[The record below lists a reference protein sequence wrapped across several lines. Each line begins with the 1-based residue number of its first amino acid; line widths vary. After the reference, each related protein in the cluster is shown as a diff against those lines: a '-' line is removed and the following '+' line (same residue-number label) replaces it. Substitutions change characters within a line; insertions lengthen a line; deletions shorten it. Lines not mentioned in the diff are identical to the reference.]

1 MNVTSF
7 LEHWGLKEHPFR
19 AEEARH
25 DPVFA
30 RLSDGPTAHPDID
43 KLIGDLARPA
53 SAVIFGEKGAGKTAM
68 RMQLEGRI
76 DIYNAEAEEGERLCV
91 VRLDDLNGV
100 LDRFARAVHIEPGME
115 SKSIVKKLGKFRLA
129 DHVDA
134 MLHGGVTQLV
144 DAALTTGKRSQGLDA
159 DVSKKLRR
167 ADPRLRADLM
177 LLAALYDRAGSE
189 RQRMSALRRRIRA
202 PRNGVGILWWGAM
215 WFGWL
220 PAAALVATFI
230 SMGRPGT
237 VEYWL
242 YGLYALLAIWGIAI
256 IKCIAFDR
264 TLMARTARKLGKQL
278 RVTPKRGRALSQSL
292 AVVSSSSRRA
302 ENLPF
307 SSEPEIR
314 LDLLRR
320 FLDVLRAAGCK
331 GMVVVLDRVDEPA
344 LLVGDPARMRAVIW
358 PLFSNTLLQ
367 VEGLGIKMLLPIE
380 LRHELMRESASFFQ
394 EARLD
399 KQSLVER
406 LAWSGAMLYDLCTAR
421 LRACLHN
428 DVAEPG
434 PALTD
439 LFEDTVT
446 RQDLVDALDQ
456 MAQPRDAFKMLYQCL
471 TEHCSNV
478 TEEQASWR
486 VPRLV
491 LETVRKQQAERVQ
504 MLHRG
509 LRPA

>member
-30 RLSDGPTAHPDID
+30 RLSTGPTAHPDIE
-43 KLIGDLARPA
+43 KLAGDLHRPA
-53 SAVIFGEKGAGKTAM
+53 SAVVFGEKGAGKTAM

-76 DIYNAEAEEGERLCV
+76 EKHNAEADEDGRLFV

-100 LDRFARAVHIEPGME
+100 LDRYARATGIEPGMDD
-115 SKSIVKKLGKFRLA
+115 KSIVKRLSRFRLT
-129 DHVDA
+129 DHIDA
-134 MLHGGVTQLV
+134 ILHPGVTQLCDV
-144 DAALTTGKRSQGLDA
+144 ILGVGAPAQGLQA
-159 DVSKKLRR
+159 DIARRLRR
-167 ADPRLRADLM
+167 ADGRTRADVM
-177 LLAALYDRAGSE
+177 ILAALYDRAGGE
-189 RQRMSALRRRIRA
+189 RQRMAGIRRRIRG
-202 PRNGVGILWWGAM
+202 PRHGAGLLWWVGV

-230 SMGRPGT
+230 SLGRQGN
-237 VEYWL
+237 VDLWL
-242 YGLYALLAIWGIAI
+242 YGLYALLGLWGLVL
-256 IKCIAFDR
+256 IKCIAVDR
-264 TLMARTARKLGKQL
+264 TLIARTARKLGKQL

-292 AVVSSSSRRA
+292 ALVPTSVRQA
-302 ENLPF
+302 ESMPF
-307 SSEPEIR
+307 TSEPEIR

-320 FLDVLRAAGCK
+320 FLDILRTVGCR
-331 GMVVVLDRVDEPA
+331 GMIVILDRVDEPA
-344 LLVGDPARMRAVIW
+344 LLVGDAARMRAVIW

-367 VEGLGIKMLLPIE
+367 VEGLGVKMLLPIE

-406 LAWSGAMLYDLCTAR
+406 LAWSGAMLYDLCNAR
-421 LRACLHN
+421 VRACLHN
-428 DVAEPG
+428 TGEPG

-439 LFEDTVT
+439 LFDEDVT
-446 RQDLVDALDQ
+446 RQALVDALDQ
-456 MAQPRDAFKMLYQCL
+456 MAQPRDAFKMLYQCIA
-471 TEHCSNV
+471 EHCSNV

>member
-30 RLSDGPTAHPDID
+30 RLSAGPMAHPDIE
-43 KLIGDLARPA
+43 KLAGDLHRPA
-53 SAVIFGEKGAGKTAM
+53 SGVVFGEKGAGKTAM

-76 DIYNAEAEEGERLCV
+76 EKHNADADDGERLFV

-100 LDRFARAVHIEPGME
+100 LDRFSHAVGIEPGMDD
-115 SKSIVKKLGKFRLA
+115 KSIVKKLSKFRLS
-129 DHVDA
+129 DHIDA
-134 MLHGGVTQLV
+134 ILHGGVSQLC
-144 DAALTTGKRSQGLDA
+144 DAILGVGSPAHGLSSDTA
-159 DVSKKLRR
+159 R
-167 ADPRLRADLM
+167 RLRWGDVRTRSDVM
-177 LLAALYDRAGSE
+177 LLAALYDRSGGE
-189 RQRMSALRRRIRA
+189 RQRMAAIRRRARG
-202 PRNGVGILWWGAM
+202 PRNGIGFLFWLGV

-230 SMGRPGT
+230 YMGRPGN
-237 VEYWL
+237 VDYWL
-242 YGLYALLAIWGIAI
+242 YGLYALLGLWGLVL
-256 IKCIAFDR
+256 IKCIAVDR
-264 TLMARTARKLGKQL
+264 TLMARTARKLSKQL
-278 RVTPKRGRALSQSL
+278 RVTPKRGRALSHSL
-292 AVVSSSSRRA
+292 ALVPSSARQPES
-302 ENLPF
+302 LPF

-320 FLDVLRAAGCK
+320 FLDILRAVGCK
-331 GMVVVLDRVDEPA
+331 GMIVIIDRVDEPA
-344 LLVGDPARMRAVIW
+344 LLVGDAARMRAVIW

-367 VEGLGIKMLLPIE
+367 VEGLGVKMLLPIE

-406 LAWSGAMLYDLCTAR
+406 LAWSGAMLYDLCNAR

-428 DVAEPG
+428 DVKEPG

-439 LFEDTVT
+439 LFDEAVT

-471 TEHCSNV
+471 AEHCSNV
-478 TEEQASWR
+478 TEEQAAWR
-486 VPRLV
+486 IPRLV